1 LTQAS
6 ACIRATAVGW
16 NGSRFRRR
24 LRCRRNGIRT
34 RIDRAQRLLI
44 NLAGYLQT
52 IANLITPN
60 RRSRLGIF
68 VARNGAV
75 VKTLVL
81 ESLLQRTNPLIGTHQ
96 TDSAQ
101 RDDKTY
107 QRSFHN
113 PGINIRLAIDS
124 YSHVPVRVPAELIR
138 CSTSPAQRNFSLFQ
152 NRRRARCQRDGHF
165 DRKRSLAESSEC

>member
-1 LTQAS
+1 MTQAC
-6 ACIRATAVGW
+6 ACIRTSAVGL
-16 NGSRFRRR
+16 NGGRFRSR
-24 LRCRRNGIRT
+24 LRCRGNGIQT
-34 RIDRAQRLLI
+34 RIDRAQRLVI
-44 NLAGYLQT
+44 NLAGHRQAV
-52 IANLITPN
+52 ANLVTPN
-60 RRSRLGIF
+60 CCSRLGVL